1 MIAFVNGAELY
12 YEVHGAGE
20 PTVVFIH
27 DRAGTHH
34 VWHRQAEA
42 LARRCRAVTFDSRGV
57 GRSTLGEC
65 EYTIELLADDVAGLL
80 DHLGAERACLVGIS
94 MGGGVA
100 QVCALRHPRRVSS
113 LILVS
118 TSSEFAPATRTRM
131 RGEAAKIDKHGVDAP
146 MLDAMTSRWFSPSFA
161 RDNPHVVDDVR
172 STILRM
178 DSHVLALR
186 SRANAERDF
195 TSRLSEI
202 TCPVL
207 YVGGEADPM
216 DPAGHAQRYR
226 GKLADLTVRLVPDA
240 SHHVPIEAAEEFSAL
255 LADFILSP
263 HRGDQWPGPRTDL
276 SRRPAPRLR

>member
-12 YEVHGAGE
+12 YEVYGAGE

-34 VWHRQAEA
+34 VWARHAAA
-42 LARRCRAVTFDSRGV
+42 LGRSCRAVTFDSRGV
-57 GRSTLGEC
+57 GGSALGEY
-65 EYTIELLADDVAGLL
+65 EYTVELLADDVVALL
-80 DHLGAERACLVGIS
+80 DHLDAERACLVGIS

-100 QVCALRHPRRVSS
+100 QVCALRHPTRVSS
-113 LILVS
+113 LVLVS

-131 RGEAAKIDKHGVDAP
+131 RGEADEIEKHGVNAP

-161 RDNPHVVDDVR
+161 RDNPHVVDDVK
-172 STILRM
+172 STILHL
-178 DSHVLALR
+178 DPHVLALR
-186 SRANAERDF
+186 SRANAERNF

-216 DPAGHAQRYR
+216 DPAGHARRYR
-226 GKLADLTVRLVPDA
+226 GKLADLTVRLVPNA
-240 SHHVPIEAAEEFSAL
+240 SHYVPVEAAEEFSAL
-255 LADFILSP
+255 LADFILSS
-263 HRGDQWPGPRTDL
+263 RTGDARL
-276 SRRPAPRLR
+276 SS